1 MNRLSLICL
10 FAIWLISVEG
20 KGDMRWSKLVCDKR
34 KRKMINDYID
44 DSLIVLISYNFE
56 INERPDCHDDILY
69 KMPAIL
75 KNKTDIDE
83 RINNA
88 VCRLKRGHY
97 IDKINNKLYWSNLIC
112 ETSKIKP
119 MNDYTD
125 NNILN
130 LIYYMFNTNENDDT
144 MVSLLNKMSAFLKT
158 KPDMFERLN
167 NAVCRLKRVFY
178 NNNIYIIEKI
188 YNNPNYKKK
197 DEKIDF

>member
-1 MNRLSLICL
+1 MKK
-10 FAIWLISVEG
+10 V
-20 KGDMRWSKLVCDKR
+20 
-34 KRKMINDYID
+34 NDYID

-56 INERPDCHDDILY
+56 INERPPGLDDILY
-69 KMPAIL
+69 KMPDFF

-88 VCRLKRGHY
+88 ICRLKRGHY
-97 IDKINNKLYWSNLIC
+97 IDKINNKLYWSNLVC
-112 ETSKIKP
+112 ETSKIKQK
-119 MNDYTD
+119 NDYTD

-144 MVSLLNKMSAFLKT
+144 MVSLLNKMTDFLKT

-167 NAVCRLKRVFY
+167 NAVCRLKRIFY
-178 NNNIYIIEKI
+178 HNNIYIIEKI
-188 YNNPNYKKK
+188 YNKPIYKKT